1 MGSEYN
7 GPSNVGLAMRE
18 MMHVDRAGTVPLFS
32 SSFVVSRGTA
42 AHSAGKGGA
51 EPSSVVHVFLWA
63 VWIPKCIR

>member
-1 MGSEYN
+1 
-7 GPSNVGLAMRE
+7 
-18 MMHVDRAGTVPLFS
+18 MHVDRAGTVPLFS

-63 VWIPKCIR
+63 VWVPKCIR